1 MPCFNQFRTRF
12 IHARLAVSA
21 DMTRELFLD
30 SITTAHSTF
39 RMSVCTQQ
47 WHTREWRWKRLP
59 APPPPTPAGH
69 PHYLLRLYL
78 FSEGNKSLDGTHI
91 SNGEGVVQKRV
102 QLQLCWAWQLRNV
115 GIIAECRAYGGVLRP
130 CSRH

>member
-59 APPPPTPAGH
+59 APPPPPPLAIPITCSGFIFSAKETNPWTARTSPMVKELSRSACSSNSAG
-69 PHYLLRLYL
+69 RGS
-78 FSEGNKSLDGTHI
+78 F
-91 SNGEGVVQKRV
+91 
-102 QLQLCWAWQLRNV
+102 AM
-115 GIIAECRAYGGVLRP
+115 
-130 CSRH
+130 